1 MDIDGT
7 LLDSR
12 HQVPAANLDAIAEAA
27 ARGIEIVF
35 VTGRRFDFAHPI
47 AERLPCDLA
56 MIVSNGAIIKSKSGA
71 THLQHLLPREIA
83 RRVLDATTKF
93 RSGAAVVFNRP
104 RENQVVF
111 ERIDWDDPGR
121 RGYFER
127 NRAFL
132 AEVSPLESCLDVD
145 PIEVMFTGPVEP
157 MREALATLRGIP
169 EAPQFALALTEYEDR
184 DFSILDVIREGCS
197 KGAALAEWARRRGVG
212 REDVMAVGD
221 NWNDREMLEFAG
233 LPVVMGNSVPELKAL
248 GWAVTLSNDEGGLAA
263 AIRKYALA

>member
-12 HQVPAANLDAIAEAA
+12 HQVPAANLDAIAAAA

-47 AERLPCDLA
+47 AEQLPCDLA

-83 RRVLDATTKF
+83 RQVLKATTRF

-121 RGYFER
+121 RGYFEC

-132 AEVSPLESCLDVD
+132 AEVTPLESCLEVD

-157 MREALATLRGIP
+157 MREALTTLRGIP
-169 EAPQFALALTEYEDR
+169 ESPKFALALTEYEDR

-197 KGAALAEWARRRGVG
+197 KGAALAEWAQRRGVV

-221 NWNDREMLEFAG
+221 NWNDREMLQFAG